1 MESTYHSS
9 CNELLGLCFTDPD
22 CKYDQYFHA
31 FSFDRDILNN
41 MIMNVVNST
50 EKDFFSIK
58 KIKLYEYVKID
69 LLEEDKTLIGKNTNS
84 FYIYRNSINKYKNLI
99 YPIYGFN
106 YTKKIVH
113 EGCEGELCTQVL
125 LSTNEITDFMKTCGI
140 SSNPININTFYEESI
155 LNA

>member
-1 MESTYHSS
+1 MKSENHLY
-9 CNELLGLCFTDPD
+9 CNELLSLYSSDPD
-22 CKYDQYFHA
+22 GKYDQKFHA

-41 MIMNVVNST
+41 MIMNVVNPT
-50 EKDFFSIK
+50 KKDFFSIK

-69 LLEEDKTLIGKNTNS
+69 SFEEANNFFGKNTNS
-84 FYIYRNSINKYKNLI
+84 FYICRNSNNKYNDLR

-106 YTKKIVH
+106 HTKKTVH
-113 EGCEGELCTQVL
+113 ERELCTQVL
-125 LSTNEITDFMKTCGI
+125 LSTNEITDFMKICGI